1 MVIDGYHCCIH
12 SNSDRG
18 NELQIHT
25 RLQVTSRFSVLL
37 SFFPHFITHALM
49 HAHTCTTQTYIY
61 IYIHVCIYIYTY
73 DIYIGIYPE
82 TVLVTYMEVTLC
94 WDEADTSSSSK
105 VRLAEGRWNVV
116 RLVGY
121 LRLGPERLFDS
132 GPWAILHQKQICHI
146 KSKAWN
152 LSFGCFC
159 LKWIERYDMIIHK
172 YHNH

>member
-1 MVIDGYHCCIH
+1 MVTTAVSIQTVTGATNYKSIRVYKWRHAFLFCYPFSHISLLMHLCT
-12 SNSDRG
+12 
-18 NELQIHT
+18 HT
-25 RLQVTSRFSVLL
+25 
-37 SFFPHFITHALM
+37 HTHAP
-49 HAHTCTTQTYIY
+49 HRHIYTYVYIY
-61 IYIHVCIYIYTY
+61 ICTY

-121 LRLGPERLFDS
+121 LRLEPERLFDS